1 MKRNN
6 INEFMEFT
14 EEKLTKRVIIKEGK
28 TTVFILN
35 FKPGQS
41 LPAHKHPGS
50 NVQLLVL
57 EGNGEFNIDG
67 ETVVVEK
74 NDTVFIGGDEELA
87 FLNTGTKNVSLY
99 VVLNN
104 IPDDRY
110 AKNI

>member
-1 MKRNN
+1 MKKNN
-6 INEFMEFT
+6 ISDFVEFKEDS
-14 EEKLTKRVIIKEGK
+14 LTKRVMIKDGK
-28 TTVFILN
+28 MTVFVLN

-74 NDTVFIGGDEELA
+74 NDTIFVGGDEELA
-87 FLNTGTKNVSLY
+87 FLNNGSKNVSLY

>member
-1 MKRNN
+1 MKKNN
-6 INEFMEFT
+6 INDFIEFT
-14 EEKLTKRVIIKEGK
+14 GEKLTKRVIIKEGK
-28 TTVFILN
+28 MTVFILN

-67 ETVVVEK
+67 ETLVVEK
-74 NDTVFIGGDEELA
+74 NDTVFVGGEAELA
-87 FLNTGTKNVSLY
+87 FRNTGTNNVSLY